1 MKRIPVLPLLLTL
14 LLALTACGST
24 AEEPAPAADPQTA
37 ETQTKDQA
45 EAPADQ
51 AEDPS
56 LARLRTEIETTGNLV
71 GAAFL
76 GGLSEGGQ
84 AAYDELIAEYY
95 LDAWPFLADLDWE
108 QAAVA
113 SGMEV
118 YCVVPRDRDSSV
130 TVTEW
135 VMDEGNDFRGEAGR
149 VLYESDAGD
158 PVLLMGN
165 VSDILPNLRVT
176 VTAPDGQTLSWS
188 PCLSLRDGTLDRSAV
203 EGVYDFSVYPDLPPE
218 GIPDYSGD
226 WAAASVADGSGAPCT
241 CCLGLVKDGAVDFF
255 YYREPGVILARFT
268 GTARDNPDEGTVTL
282 DLYLTGGTLL
292 EEGAQAYTTIGSYRM
307 ELADEDTLFLT
318 HLDGDPLL
326 FGLEGKTVT
335 FTRAMG

>member
-24 AEEPAPAADPQTA
+24 AEEPAPAEDPQTA

-118 YCVVPRDRDSSV
+118 YCVVPRDRDSAV

-226 WAAASVADGSGAPCT
+226 WAAVDVADGEGTPCT

-255 YYREPGVILARFT
+255 YYREPGVILERFT

-292 EEGAQAYTTIGSYRM
+292 EEGAQAYATIGSYRM
-307 ELADEDTLFLT
+307 ELPDEDTLFLT

>member
-14 LLALTACGST
+14 LLALTACGS
-24 AEEPAPAADPQTA
+24 AGEEPAPAEDPQTA

-45 EAPADQ
+45 EAPADP

-56 LARLRTEIETTGNLV
+56 LARLRTVIDATGNLV

-84 AAYDELIAEYY
+84 AAYDELISAYY

-118 YCVVPRDRDSSV
+118 YCVVPRDRDSAV

-135 VMDEGNDFRGEAGR
+135 VMDEGNDFRGEAGQ

-226 WAAASVADGSGAPCT
+226 WAAEAVADGSGAPCT

-255 YYREPGVILARFT
+255 YYREPGVILERFT
-268 GTARDNPDEGTVTL
+268 GTARDNPDEGAVTL

-292 EEGAQAYTTIGSYRM
+292 EEGAQAYATIGSYRM

-318 HLDGDPLL
+318 HLDGDLLL
-326 FGLEGKTVT
+326 FGLEGKTVA

>member
-14 LLALTACGST
+14 LLALTACGS
-24 AEEPAPAADPQTA
+24 AGEEPAPAEDPQTA
-37 ETQTKDQA
+37 ETQTKDQT
-45 EAPADQ
+45 EPPADPE
-51 AEDPS
+51 EDPS
-56 LARLRTEIETTGNLV
+56 LARLRTEIDATGNLV

-84 AAYDELIAEYY
+84 EAYDELISAYY

-135 VMDEGNDFRGEAGR
+135 V
-149 VLYESDAGD
+149 LYESDAGD

-176 VTAPDGQTLSWS
+176 VTAPDGQTLAWS

-292 EEGAQAYTTIGSYRM
+292 EEGAQAYATIGSYRV